1 MAERNRLCDVFIANS
16 PNDAALAREIA
27 DACRASG
34 LEATT
39 NAELPPGA
47 DTSDALW
54 EALAE
59 SRALIVILSP
69 PGPTSSML
77 IEIGAVRAW
86 NKPIFGV
93 LTDPSFRPSPGLSE
107 IRVYVAACMDEL
119 INAIKAADRNVSEA
133 DSAILA
139 DVYGEIGASVD
150 QLILDPK
157 LRRRLV
163 RRFTTRAKKTVAEER
178 LLSELLRMRKQGR
191 LKRSGHS
198 GPRSKPRVGSP

>member
-1 MAERNRLCDVFIANS
+1 MAKRNRLCDVFIANT

-34 LEATT
+34 LEAST
-39 NAELPPGA
+39 NAELPPGP

-86 NKPIFGV
+86 NKPILGV
-93 LTDPSFRPSPGLSE
+93 LTDASFRPSAGLSE
-107 IRVYVAACMDEL
+107 ILFFVPARIDEL
-119 INAIKAADRNVSEA
+119 INTVKAADRNISES
-133 DSAILA
+133 DSSTLA
-139 DVYGEIGASVD
+139 EVYEAIGASVD
-150 QLILDPK
+150 ELILDPA

-163 RRFTTRAKKTVAEER
+163 RQFTGVAKKTVTEER
-178 LLSELLRMRKQGR
+178 LLSELLRMRKQGK
-191 LKRSGHS
+191 LKRSRPGS
-198 GPRSKPRVGSP
+198 RLKPPVGMP

>member
-1 MAERNRLCDVFIANS
+1 MAKRNRLCDVFIANS
-16 PNDAALAREIA
+16 PSDAPLATEIA
-27 DACRASG
+27 NASRASG
-34 LEATT
+34 LEAIT
-39 NAELPPGA
+39 NAELPPGL

-59 SRALIVILSP
+59 SRALIVILPRS
-69 PGPTSSML
+69 GPTESMW

-93 LTDPSFRPSPGLSE
+93 LTDPLIHPPASLSG
-107 IRVYVAACMDEL
+107 IPIYVPARIDEL
-119 INAIKAADRNVSEA
+119 INAVKSADRDLSEA
-133 DSAILA
+133 DASVLA
-139 DVYGEIGASVD
+139 EAYEEIGKSVD

-163 RRFTTRAKKTVAEER
+163 RRFTAKAGKPAAEEL

-191 LKRSGHS
+191 LRPSRPRS
-198 GPRSKPRVGSP
+198 RSKPSVGSA